1 MLFPTVLK
9 EKDYLSALPQIL
21 IDLKAFQTCE
31 RIKSFDG
38 TELYTERYIK
48 EGNHANIVIIHG
60 FTEFSEKYKE
70 MIWYYINLG
79 LNVFIYDHRGHGL
92 SERPV
97 DNINLIHV
105 ESFSD
110 YIADLDFLIENQV
123 KIYGKNLP
131 IYLFSHSMGG
141 AVAALYKAEHPK
153 EIAKSIMS
161 SPMICPEMHGLP
173 RKLVLW
179 KTVQEG
185 KKNGWNN
192 KFPYTG
198 EFNPDVNFEDTV
210 DGSEAR
216 FNATFK
222 LRLAQKEY
230 QSSSATNKWMYEAV
244 RVQDYILKNKHLN
257 MIETVTL
264 ILSSGSDRVV
274 KNKMQVKFAKMLKN
288 CRLVTFKDA
297 KHNLFFAPEDIL
309 ENYYKTI
316 FEFLN

>member
-9 EKDYLSALPQIL
+9 EKDYLSSVPQIL
-21 IDLKAFQTCE
+21 IDLNAFQTCE

-48 EGNHANIVIIHG
+48 EGNRANIVIIHG

-79 LNVFIYDHRGHGL
+79 LNVFIYDQRGHGL

-123 KIYGKNLP
+123 KVYGENLP

-179 KTVQEG
+179 KAKQEG
-185 KKNGWNN
+185 EKNGWSN

-244 RVQDYILKNKHLN
+244 KAQDYILKCKDLN
-257 MIETVTL
+257 VIDTDTL
-264 ILSSGSDRVV
+264 ILSAGNDRVV
-274 KNKMQVKFAKMLKN
+274 KNKMQVKFAKRLTN
-288 CRLVTFKDA
+288 CRVKTFKGA
-297 KHNLFFAPEDIL
+297 KHNLFFASEDIL

-316 FEFLN
+316 FEFLS